1 MIQTVVKIVFY
12 TLIWSNYWNIP
23 IHMTLVVKNPPAN
36 SGDIRDTSSI
46 PGMGRFPPGGHSIP
60 PQYSCLENSLDRAA
74 WWFSPQGHTQLDTT
88 PQLNSNKG
96 PNTTRLHLP

>member
-46 PGMGRFPPGGHSIP
+46 PGLGRCPGVGNGNP
-60 PQYSCLENSLDRAA
+60 PQYSCLKKSHGERSLQAA
-74 WWFSPQGHTQLDTT
+74 VQRVAKSRT
-88 PQLNSNKG
+88 
-96 PNTTRLHLP
+96 